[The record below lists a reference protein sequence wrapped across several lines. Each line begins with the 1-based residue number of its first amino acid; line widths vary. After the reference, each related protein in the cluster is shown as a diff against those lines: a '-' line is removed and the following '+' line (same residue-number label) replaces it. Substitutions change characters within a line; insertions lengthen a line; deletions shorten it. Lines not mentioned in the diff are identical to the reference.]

1 MLVGRRCR
9 AETAYPGLR
18 KPETLIPKAEDAA
31 ARRAAG
37 HDSHHRYNRYM
48 ADRTETH
55 TGDRRDEGLVYE
67 PHVGTTR
74 QYWRDIVLGVN
85 DGLVSVFLLVVGVVG
100 GGLESSQVLL
110 AAIAAAVAGAISMG
124 AGEYLATQS
133 QEEVLDSELALERTH
148 IQHFRDGEV
157 EQLRGFFE
165 DMAVTEEDL
174 DEAVAIFSRND
185 DVLLNAMAAL
195 EFGIVESERRSP
207 STAMFMS
214 SGWFLLGSLPAVLP
228 FALIDGTGL
237 ALTVAAAGTGI
248 GLFAVGAVKT
258 LVTRTEPIRSGFQ
271 NLIIT
276 TIGGVAAYFIGALI
290 DAGIS

>member
-1 MLVGRRCR
+1 V
-9 AETAYPGLR
+9 ADTTEA
-18 KPETLIPKAEDAA
+18 KAGEH
-31 ARRAAG
+31 G
-37 HDSHHRYNRYM
+37 S
-48 ADRTETH
+48 
-55 TGDRRDEGLVYE
+55 EGLVYE

-100 GGLESSQVLL
+100 GGLEASQVLL

-148 IQHFRDGEV
+148 IKHFRDGEV
-157 EQLRGFFE
+157 DQLRGFFE
-165 DMAVTEEDL
+165 DMAVTEDDM

-185 DVLLNAMAAL
+185 EVLLNAMAAL

-207 STAMFMS
+207 YTAMWMS
-214 SGWFLLGSLPAVLP
+214 SSWFLLGSLPAVLP
-228 FALIDGTGL
+228 FAFIDDTPI
-237 ALTVAAAGTGI
+237 ALTVAAAATAV

-258 LVTRTEPIRSGFQ
+258 LVTRTEPVRSGFN

-276 TIGGVAAYFIGALI
+276 AFGGVAAYFIGVLI